1 MFNSL
6 LSMFRSKIN
15 SEQSQFFKGGA
26 IEIACIFIRVGK
38 LDNHLATIEKEKIK
52 GLLLKRFDLDR
63 DLLNAILTKAEEME
77 VSINDNVQ
85 LTKKIKHHINFEER
99 FDLLK
104 DIWEIILADKIKT
117 DEEESYMRL
126 LCNLLGL
133 SDKDNALARKDVLKA
148 NEKK

>member
-1 MFNSL
+1 MFNNFFSI
-6 LSMFRSKIN
+6 FKSKKN
-15 SEQSQFFKGGA
+15 SESVKSFKEGV
-26 IEIACIFIRVGK
+26 IEVACIFIRVGK
-38 LDNHLATIEKEKIK
+38 LDDHLANIEKEKIK
-52 GLLLKRFDLDR
+52 ALLIKRFDLDR
-63 DLLNAILTKAEEME
+63 DILNSILTKAEEIE

-85 LTKKIKHHINFEER
+85 LTKKIKQHINFEER

-104 DIWEIILADKIKT
+104 DIWEIILADEIKT

-148 NEKK
+148 HEKK

>member
-1 MFNSL
+1 MFNNLWSI
-6 LSMFRSKIN
+6 FKSKEN
-15 SEQSQFFKGGA
+15 SDSVNFFKEGI
-26 IEIACIFIRVGK
+26 IEVACIFIRVGK
-38 LDNHLATIEKEKIK
+38 LDNNLATIEKEKIK
-52 GLLLKRFDLDR
+52 ALLIKRFDLDR
-63 DLLNAILTKAEEME
+63 DILNSILTKAEAVE

-85 LTKKIKHHINFEER
+85 LTKKIKQHINFEER

-104 DIWEIILADKIKT
+104 DIWEIILADEIKT

-148 NEKK
+148 HEKK

>member
-1 MFNSL
+1 MFNNL
-6 LSMFRSKIN
+6 LRIFKSKEN
-15 SEQSQFFKGGA
+15 KESVQFFKEGV
-26 IEIACIFIRVGK
+26 IEVACIFIRVGK

-52 GLLLKRFDLDR
+52 ALLIKRFDLDR
-63 DLLNAILTKAEEME
+63 DILNSILTKAEAVE

-85 LTKKIKHHINFEER
+85 LTKKIKQHINFEER
-99 FDLLK
+99 FELLK

-148 NEKK
+148 HEKK